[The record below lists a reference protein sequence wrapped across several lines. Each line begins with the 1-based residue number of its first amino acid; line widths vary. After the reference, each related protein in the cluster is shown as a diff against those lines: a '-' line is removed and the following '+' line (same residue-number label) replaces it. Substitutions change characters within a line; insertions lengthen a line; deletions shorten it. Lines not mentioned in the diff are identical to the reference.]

1 MIKLIIVIGIAAI
14 VCIVTAIIEGI
25 VFKKDKKSKFNDF
38 IDNMHNM

>member
-1 MIKLIIVIGIAAI
+1 MDKLIIVIGIAAA

-25 VFKKDKKSKFNDF
+25 VVKKDKKSKFKDF